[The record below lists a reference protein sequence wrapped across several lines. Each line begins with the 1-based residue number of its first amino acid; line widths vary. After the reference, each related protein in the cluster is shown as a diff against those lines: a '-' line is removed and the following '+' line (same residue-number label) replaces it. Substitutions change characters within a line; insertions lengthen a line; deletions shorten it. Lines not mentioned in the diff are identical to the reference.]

1 MRYAQK
7 RGKLLV
13 KINNSMVKSRNDYYA
28 KKRAIMRRDWNNLD
42 SGEWYSKTN
51 ALIYFKGYKPR
62 KAILARFKKVKL
74 VKAAP
79 LKSLFS

>member
-13 KINNSMVKSRNDYYA
+13 KINNSMVKVRNDYYA
-28 KKRAIMRRDWNNLD
+28 KKRAQMRRDWNNLD
-42 SGEWYSKTN
+42 SGEWYSKTR
-51 ALIYFKGYKPR
+51 AKAYFKGYKPE
-62 KAILARFKKVKL
+62 KAIIARYKKAQKVER
-74 VKAAP
+74 P